1 MDGARWKNS
10 EKRIIEIPGLMN
22 GLGFCWDR
30 EPQWKLERMNSLPKF
45 ILKPQYSYISLCFR
59 IWIEEGCGNPLWQM
73 DARIGLSYILTCL
86 LYANC
91 LQTLM
96 ANSSSFVYAS
106 FFCNAKNGL
115 AFCKIFSR
123 NSNPQ
128 QLYWEG
134 CLSFNDNKTDCS
146 NKTERCWLIDK
157 NCFSVKRKVEWI
169 HNFY

>member
-59 IWIEEGCGNPLWQM
+59 IWIEEVCGNPLWQM
-73 DARIGLSYILTCL
+73 DARIGLSYILTSL

-91 LQTLM
+91 LQTFM

-106 FFCNAKNGL
+106 FFL
-115 AFCKIFSR
+115 HCKKWFGILQ
-123 NSNPQ
+123 NIQ
-128 QLYWEG
+128 QKFKPSAIIVRR
-134 CLSFNDNKTDCS
+134 LSELQWQQD
-146 NKTERCWLIDK
+146 RL
-157 NCFSVKRKVEWI
+157 
-169 HNFY
+169 